1 MFIPDADDPVANAAP
16 VEDYGPP
23 QHDNP
28 LAESTAEYQDHLHLS
43 SVPPVAAPLSYNVAL
58 AHNAPAYRKPAPV
71 VPAPMSEPALKKNGN
86 GNGNGKHYASLDLPY
101 RLAKV
106 VISRSGDSLVDA
118 SRVGEVHHLLASY
131 PGPDRFCFLIKARGE
146 TLQLDFPNDT
156 TTLDDMMIAQLKDL
170 RGVESVQVS
179 MGL

>member
-1 MFIPDADDPVANAAP
+1 M
-16 VEDYGPP
+16 
-23 QHDNP
+23 
-28 LAESTAEYQDHLHLS
+28 
-43 SVPPVAAPLSYNVAL
+43 
-58 AHNAPAYRKPAPV
+58 
-71 VPAPMSEPALKKNGN
+71 
-86 GNGNGKHYASLDLPY
+86 
-101 RLAKV
+101 
-106 VISRSGDSLVDA
+106 VISRSGDSSLDA

-170 RGVESVQVS
+170 HGVESVQVS